1 MLPVAAAI
9 PDPATTPA
17 VCAMASQPPS
27 VPRCRAGTWSGTVAV
42 MAASIALSA
51 ACANAQASTIAST
64 DWAAASSTID
74 TTAAARPPSTQGTR
88 RPIRATVRSESAPH
102 SGFRIVDTAAPMPVT
117 RASVASLWSGE
128 NRSACWARS
137 TWMGP
142 KKPAH
147 TPMLTRLSHTTQRP
161 LTGSVGSWRA
171 ATGGGPSVDTG
182 SPVSPDEVAVP
193 VERALRRADLGL
205 VVDVDQPEALGV
217 ALGPLEVVH

>member
-1 MLPVAAAI
+1 
-9 PDPATTPA
+9 
-17 VCAMASQPPS
+17 
-27 VPRCRAGTWSGTVAV
+27 
-42 MAASIALSA
+42 
-51 ACANAQASTIAST
+51 
-64 DWAAASSTID
+64 
-74 TTAAARPPSTQGTR
+74 
-88 RPIRATVRSESAPH
+88 
-102 SGFRIVDTAAPMPVT
+102 MPVT

-171 ATGGGPSVDTG
+171 ATGGGPNVDTG
-182 SPVSPDEVAVP
+182 SPVGPDEVGVP
-193 VERALRRADLGL
+193 VEGALRRADLGL

-217 ALGPLEVVH
+217 ALRPLEVVHQRPAVVATDVDPLGDRRGDGAQMPVEVVDAGLVVDDAVLVGPGGVGAAVL